1 MVEAGSSNCHRQRT
15 LVPERSHLRKVSGSR
30 DCVMVAAVVKE
41 QHYFPE
47 LLQVNYGLS
56 HIEGKKKIRVQK
68 GSLGA
73 VEPPTRR
80 CAHLRG
86 WRLRLTVLGP
96 AAGSPGARHEEP
108 EPRPPGQHL
117 ASRVGVFRFRNPGS
131 SQAPRPSPGNN
142 RRSGPEFPA
151 ARFQA
156 APWVPQSLPRPSRVS
171 AARPG
176 VPAPRAAPRPGLP
189 TLQCL
194 GPRSCRGSSLSSHPA
209 PPSLRRAGAPGPP
222 ILRAPPPALL
232 TARSRAAALP
242 NQPPTPR
249 RGGRGGGGGGAS
261 RTSRSAHP
269 AHPAHPARPAAPAAL
284 AAVSSSGACRGR
296 FRLDQ
301 LLVDQ
306 HRQLSEGCESASRP
320 INPSP
325 YSHDEFTSAVRAS
338 LVAQW

>member
-1 MVEAGSSNCHRQRT
+1 
-15 LVPERSHLRKVSGSR
+15 
-30 DCVMVAAVVKE
+30 
-41 QHYFPE
+41 
-47 LLQVNYGLS
+47 
-56 HIEGKKKIRVQK
+56 
-68 GSLGA
+68 

-209 PPSLRRAGAPGPP
+209 PPSLRRAGAPGPASQSP
-222 ILRAPPPALL
+222 SHLR
-232 TARSRAAALP
+232 
-242 NQPPTPR
+242 PPTPSQRVAIFSQSSAR
-249 RGGRGGGGGGAS
+249 RHRLCSQLAAARPPS
-261 RTSRSAHP
+261 QTSPQPRAAVAAAAAAAHP
-269 AHPAHPARPAAPAAL
+269 AHRVARTPRTPRTQPAPPRPP
-284 AAVSSSGACRGR
+284 
-296 FRLDQ
+296 
-301 LLVDQ
+301 
-306 HRQLSEGCESASRP
+306 P
-320 INPSP
+320 
-325 YSHDEFTSAVRAS
+325 
-338 LVAQW
+338 